1 MERADV
7 YDTTG
12 NLKCSEGAGRND
24 AEGIC
29 QIFRDSI
36 ADGRGMVYREK
47 GNTGLFTP
55 ADVVPVGDRTQ
66 GKQSVTICPI
76 PGGEVVFNRHTFSE
90 TYFCFTHI
98 IG

>member
-76 PGGEVVFNRHTFSE
+76 LGGEVVFNRHTFSE